1 MPTFSQALLPKITL
15 FLLTTLP
22 LPASFHADHVRDS
35 EWHLNFLNI
44 KAAHAITTGNGIII
58 GLPDTGVDPHPDI
71 IDNLIAGTDLTSSEK
86 NQGQSDKDGH
96 GTELA
101 GLIVG
106 HGHSSTDGILGIS
119 PSAQLLPIKSYEV
132 ADLESRLA
140 EGIELSATLGAK
152 VINVSAGTS
161 PSRGLQ
167 RAIATAA
174 RTDALVVAA
183 SGNDQSATG
192 IGYPAALPGVLAVGA
207 IDQSGKHAAFSISGP
222 NVALCAPGDKIVTT
236 GLNSTYRIA
245 QGTSAAAAIVSGAA
259 ALVRA
264 KFPEL
269 SAQEVIHRLTATA
282 TDIGP
287 PGRDEQCGYGVINIV
302 KALTE
307 DVPAVDGSLGT
318 ATGSSSADASSAD
331 AGEPGG
337 GSGMQKVG
345 VLGGI
350 AAVLAAGACMGFL
363 AARRRSRKQE
373 QR

>member
-1 MPTFSQALLPKITL
+1 MPNSI
-15 FLLTTLP
+15 
-22 LPASFHADHVRDS
+22 HADYVRDS
-35 EWHLNFLNI
+35 EWHLNFLDI
-44 KAAHAITTGNGIII
+44 KAAHAITTGKGVII
-58 GLPDTGVDPHPDI
+58 GLPDTGVDPHRDI
-71 IDNLIAGTDLTSSEK
+71 SQNLIPGADLTSSEK
-86 NQGQSDKDGH
+86 NQGKFDKDGH

-106 HGHSSTDGILGIS
+106 HGHSSTDGVLGIS
-119 PSAQLLPIKSYEV
+119 PSARLLSIKSYEV
-132 ADLESRLA
+132 ASLESRLP

-152 VINVSAGTS
+152 VINVSASTS

-167 RAIATAA
+167 NAITAA
-174 RTDALVVAA
+174 ARADAVVVAA
-183 SGNDQSATG
+183 SGNDQSVTG

-222 NVALCAPGDKIVTT
+222 NVGLCAPGDKIVTT

-287 PGRDEQCGYGVINIV
+287 PGRDEQCGYGVLNIV

-307 DVPAVDGSLGT
+307 DVPAVDGSLGSGST
-318 ATGSSSADASSAD
+318 TGSPGAAASSAD
-331 AGEPGG
+331 TGGPGSS
-337 GSGMQKVG
+337 SGMQKVG

-363 AARRRSRKQE
+363 AARRRSRRQ
-373 QR
+373 Q